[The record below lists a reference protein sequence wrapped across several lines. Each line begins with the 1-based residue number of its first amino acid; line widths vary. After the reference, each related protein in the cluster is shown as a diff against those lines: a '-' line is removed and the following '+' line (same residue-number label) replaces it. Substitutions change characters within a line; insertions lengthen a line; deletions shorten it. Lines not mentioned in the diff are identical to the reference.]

1 MLTPKVVKSRKILF
15 VIPSHDGEVQD
26 KIVHKYFRNSVV
38 KYMPLGVLS
47 LAACLKGND
56 VSILDASSKGM
67 TLEETI
73 QEIEIIKPDILAL
86 SVSTYRA
93 WAMTEIL
100 KKTTALIKI
109 VGGPHA
115 TYNSTK
121 ILEQGAHA
129 VFVGDAEYTLPRWID
144 EGCPSGIFHG
154 EPVNLNKIPLPNRNL
169 VNLDDYRIVPNN
181 DILFNAGDL
190 RLPIFSSKGCPYKC
204 IYCDVQ
210 QKAFNW
216 KTPERV
222 IEEFQTLID
231 MGATSIH
238 ILDDC
243 FNIKKDR
250 VLEICTLLLKGG
262 IDVDWSVRGTVEINE
277 DVIKS
282 IAEAGCKRFHA
293 GIEHF
298 DDNVLK
304 YFRKSHRYQHIEK
317 FCELCNKY
325 GINVLVYLII
335 GVPGETK
342 KYRKN
347 LPEMIKKL
355 NITMPFINVLSP
367 LCNTPYYEGLL
378 KDGTL
383 KKDYWDEFIANPVRD
398 FVMPSGRSSSQDE
411 RLADTLNRY
420 IEIFYKS

>member
-1 MLTPKVVKSRKILF
+1 
-15 VIPSHDGEVQD
+15 
-26 KIVHKYFRNSVV
+26 
-38 KYMPLGVLS
+38 
-47 LAACLKGND
+47 
-56 VSILDASSKGM
+56 
-67 TLEETI
+67 
-73 QEIEIIKPDILAL
+73 
-86 SVSTYRA
+86 
-93 WAMTEIL
+93 
-100 KKTTALIKI
+100 
-109 VGGPHA
+109 
-115 TYNSTK
+115 
-121 ILEQGAHA
+121 
-129 VFVGDAEYTLPRWID
+129 
-144 EGCPSGIFHG
+144 
-154 EPVNLNKIPLPNRNL
+154 
-169 VNLDDYRIVPNN
+169 
-181 DILFNAGDL
+181 
-190 RLPIFSSKGCPYKC
+190 
-204 IYCDVQ
+204 
-210 QKAFNW
+210 
-216 KTPERV
+216 V